1 MSCCNR
7 ILHFEPIAVDFFF
20 YNAEIGDS
28 LVVLGCRGEKD
39 TPEEQTGEKEFS
51 HTIKI
56 SFSVVRYFRYR
67 VALSG
72 ERFLRLSCFVFNRT
86 DGPGIGNLCPIVA
99 VQVYRAIPTS

>member
-1 MSCCNR
+1 MSRCNR

-39 TPEEQTGEKEFS
+39 TPEEQTGEKEFY

-56 SFSVVRYFRYR
+56 SQLYGNSDIG
-67 VALSG
+67 LH
-72 ERFLRLSCFVFNRT
+72 C
-86 DGPGIGNLCPIVA
+86 PGNDFYDFPVSSLTGLTVPE
-99 VQVYRAIPTS
+99 

>member
-1 MSCCNR
+1 MSRCNR

-39 TPEEQTGEKEFS
+39 TPEEQPGEKEFY

-56 SFSVVRYFRYR
+56 YFSVVR
-67 VALSG
+67 
-72 ERFLRLSCFVFNRT
+72 
-86 DGPGIGNLCPIVA
+86 
-99 VQVYRAIPTS
+99 